1 MSRAKSIDRNRVLD
15 AAEDIVVQRG
25 AGELTIDAVA
35 KAVGITKGGVQ
46 SCFGTKENLISA
58 MLQRWGDAYDEA
70 GKNLETSDTGRL
82 TPVQRHIRVTATAT
96 TLNAKAASLLAALLQ
111 SKVQTTWLR
120 DWYSGHFS
128 KFDTSTDDGRRARLA
143 FLAAEGA
150 FMLRYLGLAEM
161 SESEWSDVFCD
172 IERCAEPADTAHAP
186 LRGNMGQNTSTER
199 TAAADTLTSKLK
211 GKTS

>member
-1 MSRAKSIDRNRVLD
+1 MSRTRSIDRNRVLD

-46 SCFGTKENLISA
+46 SCFGTKENMISA

-70 GKNLETSDTGRL
+70 EKSLESPDAGGL
-82 TPVQRHIRVTATAT
+82 TPVQRHIRVTATAA

-111 SKVQTTWLR
+111 SKEQTTWLR
-120 DWYSGHFS
+120 EWYAGHFS
-128 KFDTSTDDGRRARLA
+128 RLDPSTDDGRRARLA

-150 FMLRYLGLAEM
+150 FMLRYLGLADM
-161 SESEWSDVFCD
+161 SEAEWSDIFRD
-172 IERCAEPADTAHAP
+172 LERCAAP
-186 LRGNMGQNTSTER
+186 SASAPPHIGT
-199 TAAADTLTSKLK
+199 
-211 GKTS
+211 